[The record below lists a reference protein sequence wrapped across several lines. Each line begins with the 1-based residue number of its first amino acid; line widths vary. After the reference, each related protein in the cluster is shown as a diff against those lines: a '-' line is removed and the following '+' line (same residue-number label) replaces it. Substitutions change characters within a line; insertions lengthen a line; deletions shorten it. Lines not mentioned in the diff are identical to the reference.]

1 MKPLDRGQAQEN
13 SRNIKKSATRLYQES
28 RLARKRL
35 NAMLTFLPDPV
46 FVFSLNNTVE
56 YINPAFERVFGWT
69 LKEVKGKNIRFIP
82 DHLIGQAK
90 QGMRLLYQNRLVH
103 DFETQRYTRDGRIL
117 DIVINGS
124 ILYDEED
131 KPVGQVLIL
140 RDMTVEKRMA
150 KTNQIMFRISKALH
164 SYEKLGDLIAL
175 ITGEIKALISVEGAF
190 ILLADQKK
198 DQLYFFSARFRDKE
212 SEKKFKKIKFPA
224 DQGVTGH
231 VYKTGTPLMIPDV
244 SQCSFFLRRVDEETG
259 LVTKNILSVPIQLQ
273 DRTIGVV
280 AVVNKLHGEFDT
292 TDTELLSMVTS
303 TIALPIENTRI
314 NEALRK
320 SYKDLKTLNRAKDKV
335 INHLAHE
342 LKTPVSVLGAS
353 MALLSRKLNALGMN
367 SHSIENIL
375 NRGRRNL
382 QRILDIQYE
391 VEDLLRKKEFKAYPL
406 LTRLLDA
413 CRDEL
418 DSLIEL
424 ESENADLAGKIH
436 HTLETLFAPK
446 DFKSRALQLD
456 ECLGEI
462 IRQLRPEFSHR
473 RLFPDIRIEKTPPVH
488 MPSEI
493 LDIVIKG
500 LIRNAVEYT
509 PDGGKIEI
517 MLKTTDHQPEL
528 IIQDYGIGMTR
539 EKRRL
544 ILENFFTPPESVNY
558 STKNPYDFNAG
569 GRGFDLL
576 RIKIFSERY
585 PYTLR
590 IDSTRCPVIPDD
602 TDLCP
607 GDIVLC
613 PACKKPEDCFHSGGT
628 AIHMKFGK
636 A

>member
-1 MKPLDRGQAQEN
+1 MKPLDREPEKEDP
-13 SRNIKKSATRLYQES
+13 RDIRKSTSQLYQES
-28 RLARKRL
+28 RLAQKRL
-35 NAMLTFLPDPV
+35 NAMLKFLPDPV
-46 FVFSLNNTVE
+46 FVFTLHNTVE

-103 DFETQRYTRDGRIL
+103 DFETQRYTKDGRIL

-175 ITGEIKALISVEGAF
+175 ITSEIQKLISVEGAF
-190 ILLADQKK
+190 ILLANQKK
-198 DQLYFFSARFRDKE
+198 DQLYFFSAQFRDKE
-212 SEKKFKKIKFPA
+212 SEKKFKKIKFLA

-231 VYKTGTPLMIPDV
+231 VYKTGSPLMIPDV

-292 TDTELLSMVTS
+292 TDTELLSMVAS

-335 INHLAHE
+335 INHLTHE

-353 MALLSRKLNALGMN
+353 MTLLSRKLNALGMN
-367 SHSIENIL
+367 SDPIENIL

-418 DSLIEL
+418 DSLMEL
-424 ESENADLAGKIH
+424 ETEHKGILAGVH
-436 HTLETLFAPK
+436 HSLGRISNPEDFRSRTLH
-446 DFKSRALQLD
+446 LD
-456 ECLGEI
+456 EFLAEQI
-462 IRQLRPEFSHR
+462 TLLRPEFSHR
-473 RLFPDIRIEKTPPVH
+473 RCFLDVKIEKTAPIH

-517 MLKTTDHQPEL
+517 LLKTKDHQPEL
-528 IIQDYGIGMTR
+528 IIQDSGIGLTR
-539 EKRRL
+539 EKRQL
-544 ILENFFTPPESVNY
+544 ILKNFFTPPESVNY
-558 STKNPYDFNAG
+558 ATKNPYDFNAG

-576 RIKIFSERY
+576 RIKLFSERY
-585 PYTLR
+585 PYSLT
-590 IDSTRCPVIPDD
+590 IDSTRCPVIPED

-607 GDIVLC
+607 GDIARC
-613 PACKKPEDCFHSGGT
+613 TACKTPEDCFHSGGT
-628 AIHMKFGK
+628 AVHIKFGK

>member
-1 MKPLDRGQAQEN
+1 MKPLDKETEKEDP
-13 SRNIKKSATRLYQES
+13 RNIKKSTTQLYQES
-28 RLARKRL
+28 RLAQKRL
-35 NAMLTFLPDPV
+35 NAMLKFLPDPV
-46 FVFSLNNTVE
+46 FVFNLNNTVE

-69 LKEVKGKNIRFIP
+69 LKEVKGKNIHFVP

-164 SYEKLGDLIAL
+164 SYQKLGDLIAL
-175 ITGEIKALISVEGAF
+175 INSEIQKLISVEGAF

-198 DQLYFFSARFRDKE
+198 DQLYFFSAQFRDKE
-212 SEKKFKKIKFPA
+212 SEKLFKKIKFPA

-231 VYKTGTPLMIPDV
+231 VYKTGKPLLIPDV
-244 SQCSFFLRRVDEETG
+244 SQCSFFLRRVDEETDM
-259 LVTKNILSVPIQLQ
+259 VTKNMLSVPIQLQ
-273 DRTIGVV
+273 DRTIGVA
-280 AVVNKLHGEFDT
+280 AVVNKLHGTFDT
-292 TDTELLSMVTS
+292 TDIELLSMVTS

-320 SYKDLKTLNRAKDKV
+320 SYKELKTLNRAKDKV

-342 LKTPVSVLGAS
+342 LKTPVSVVGAS
-353 MALLSRKLNALGMN
+353 MTLLSKKMNALGIN
-367 SHSIENIL
+367 SQPIETIL

-391 VEDLLRKKEFKAYPL
+391 VEDLLRKKEFKAHHL
-406 LTRLLDA
+406 LTRLMDA

-418 DSLIEL
+418 DSLIAL
-424 ESENADLAGKIH
+424 ESEDAGLAGKIH
-436 HTLETLFAPK
+436 RKLETLFAPK
-446 DFKSRALQLD
+446 DLKSRTLHLD
-456 ECLGEI
+456 EYLEESL
-462 IRQLRPEFSHR
+462 RQLRPEFSHR
-473 RLFPDIRIEKTPPVH
+473 RLFLGIRIEKTPPVH

-509 PDGGKIEI
+509 PDAGKIDI
-517 MLKTTDHQPEL
+517 TLRTTDHQPEL
-528 IIQDYGIGMTR
+528 IIQDYGIGLTR

-544 ILENFFTPPESVNY
+544 ILENYFTPPESIHY
-558 STKNPYDFNAG
+558 ATKNPYDFNAG

-576 RIKIFSERY
+576 RIKLFSERY
-585 PYTLR
+585 PYALR
-590 IDSTRCPVIPDD
+590 IDSTRCPVIPED

-607 GDIVLC
+607 GDISLC
-613 PACKKPEDCFHSGGT
+613 PACQTPEDCFHSGGT
-628 AIHMKFGK
+628 AVRLKFGK